1 MVQSKPPIGNVSREV
16 IEFVV
21 RKYVEATGQQPNVF
35 LRQEHDQNRKCWTLT
50 IELTEESLLDT
61 MMREK
66 ELR

>member
-1 MVQSKPPIGNVSREV
+1 MIGEVSREV

-21 RKYVEATGQQPNVF
+21 RKYVEATGCQPNVF
-35 LRQEHDQNRKCWTLT
+35 LRQEQDQDRKCWVLT
-50 IELTEESLLDT
+50 IELTEESLLET